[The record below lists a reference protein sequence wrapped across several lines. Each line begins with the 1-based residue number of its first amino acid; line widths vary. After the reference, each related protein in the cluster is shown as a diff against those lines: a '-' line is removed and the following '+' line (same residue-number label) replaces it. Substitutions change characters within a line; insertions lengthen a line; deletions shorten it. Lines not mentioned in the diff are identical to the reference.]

1 MAVTIN
7 SIPINPSILD
17 QSESNLV
24 QSSEMT
30 RYFGLPQD
38 YIQLLIYNNTNTLL
52 RINNNFLNY
61 SVNDNKEIN
70 FEPAIDIENAG
81 FRLGTY
87 KMVYN
92 FLRPILIDTPNLNL
106 FIKSISADRTEIKL
120 ASSIESND
128 VFYANTVNYITLVQ
142 SRDYFIEFYLNFG
155 NNNLIPALSIAAEQ
169 DIIGNSYA
177 IIKLLD
183 PLPQNYTINSPLN
196 VVEKIVDTK
205 EYQAVLTA
213 NPIVP
218 QFPSLR
224 EANFSLD
231 VDSVRIGSSD
241 YYNYNQI
248 ITQTGSNSQFQQLLG
263 YISAS
268 NPRINVDYTN
278 YSNFIHFGSAVQ
290 ILETFKNQLEK
301 IQIYEGLRGSL
312 PSTDPNYIIYT
323 SRINEILQQFNGY
336 ENYLYN
342 ESGSLAWP
350 KYPGDKPY
358 TNYSVTSSQAIIWY
372 NQQYESASYYDEF
385 NNDYLVY
392 GLPAYLQESPTF
404 DYVKPFVN
412 SMGQLFD
419 DIWIYIKAMT
429 DLWKAENSLNDGI
442 SKDLVADALQ
452 SLGIHLYTDGDQD
465 NLYEWLY
472 GVDSSGSY
480 FFPTQSWQ
488 TGVTASKYTMSGQDE
503 AKSIFK
509 RLYAN
514 LPTLLKSKGTDKFI
528 NYLNTLFGI
537 PDTIL
542 FPMEFGGIDKS
553 SNTAEYNYSRFT
565 SALQFSPYRYTYIDN
580 TTSNPYGINGL
591 EFRFKPT
598 SLNTSSIQTLLI
610 SANHT
615 TPSPV
620 DWGFILTP
628 TSVNGYNYA
637 NVTLYNNGITSSV
650 SLPIFVTNS
659 DNNYNWW
666 NVAWQNEGT
675 GSIFYVK
682 NELNGE
688 IGFSVSASHPSPIY
702 DSIDN
707 RIELGNVNTL
717 YSTTLPSFFGSG
729 NCYCQLQ
736 ELRGWTVPL
745 NELTIN
751 AHTLNPES
759 YIGNTTSSA
768 YDNLLFRF
776 PLGNDLYTNFGIV
789 TGSQPQPNS
798 NYFLYFYGT
807 WNLSDYVNF
816 TEQYYTQP
824 AVGGYSVPNTD
835 KIRIES
841 QTLATNRLQPLK
853 SVVYNNPTASRTTDI
868 HLTQVG
874 FSPQDQIN
882 NDIIA
887 QLGNTYNLDQIIGD
901 PRFSNLNYYPGLE
914 PLQEEYFEKYIASYN
929 YKDFI
934 QLIET
939 FHKSLFRY
947 LEDYVPGRSNNATG
961 VVIKPHI
968 LERSKTRRYEPTIN
982 TASYDGQTWTVTI
995 TGSNPGGY
1003 CCSRNSPFNE
1013 AFFDGEF
1020 SGSLIAVNDY
1030 YEQNNPFTRAICD
1043 CHRYQVTS
1051 DQGFLYVGCNGEIKL
1066 QSIPGPNYEVNQIY
1080 ACSGSNNIVFPLGGQ
1095 PLIQDL
1101 GRFADNQAFVEQY
1114 EGWDALDNNVEQNVV
1129 SQFKKSKQP
1138 SLQDLFGPC
1147 VRTYVNNPSIV
1158 RLNVQY
1164 VDCNG
1169 NTKQKEFSTFDGG
1182 YIEGGTIQDSVVKIS
1197 GPISFE
1203 VYYFENINT
1212 QVTSSYEWQDTYLSD
1227 TGYLRTREIGS
1238 STTSSGFNLNM
1249 ISSSIGEVPN
1259 VEQTIPYMLYYDWTT
1274 SSLAERDDS
1283 YDLHIRYLID
1293 ETGSVFNP
1301 NYTSSYYWNVD
1312 QGFGNGTP
1320 IQVSLLDPL
1329 TQRIDTVKQ
1338 TTSYRPLKTFQPIVY
1353 SDVGT
1358 QGTNVLVY
1366 GYSPTITFNPIKE
1379 FNQKL
1384 VLEVGVQSNVSY
1396 SINNNGYIPPF
1407 DVIYRDTPEG
1417 WSLVDFAYTAPEN
1430 SVGNV
1435 RITLDLALENFDSNA
1450 SDLLID
1456 VLKDSGGV
1464 TSVVG
1469 SGAAYILPGE
1479 KFDFQLPSPNYV
1491 ETSLL
1496 KGDKIY
1502 AYIQK
1507 RPGSTPAFTRL
1518 KYNNPTPRNWITKFT
1533 IDGVAEKTQFDPATP
1548 NYFTKTLG
1556 SNTIAGSF
1564 EFSRFYDAGFAQ
1576 QLYPKSGFKNA
1587 LPFTIQKYDQIRF
1600 ESNEKKVYTI
1610 MSSSIFTFV
1619 NPSTLIPSRSLRLH
1633 LDRIVEG
1640 DVDVN
1645 YFTIRRLVDDPSFI
1659 IVNNMDQA
1667 GTILPNTPIKGPG
1680 FVIPKYPTSTLEN
1693 NIPKIITK
1701 LSSEGLIP

>member
-1 MAVTIN
+1 MAITIN
-7 SIPINPSILD
+7 SIITNPSILD
-17 QSESNLV
+17 QNESNLI
-24 QSSEMT
+24 QSREMT

-38 YIQLLIYNNTNTLL
+38 YIQLFIYSNTDTLL
-52 RINNNFLNY
+52 NINPNFQRY
-61 SVNDNKEIN
+61 SVTENKEIN
-70 FEPAIDIENAG
+70 FDPSIDIEEEG

-92 FLRPILIDTPNLNL
+92 FLRPVLINTSNLNL
-106 FIKSISADRTEIKL
+106 FIKNISADRTEIKL

-128 VFYANTVNYITLVQ
+128 VFYANTANYINLVQ
-142 SRDYFIEFYLNFG
+142 SRDYFIEFYLDFG
-155 NNNLIPALSIAAEQ
+155 NNNLFPALSVAAEQ
-169 DIIGNSYA
+169 DIFGNSYA

-183 PLPQNYTINSPLN
+183 PLPQNYTVNSALN
-196 VVEKIVDTK
+196 VIEKIVDTK
-205 EYQAVLTA
+205 EYQAILTA
-213 NPIVP
+213 DPIIP

-231 VDSVRIGSSD
+231 VDTVRIGSSD

-263 YISAS
+263 FISAS

-290 ILETFKNQLEK
+290 ILETFKNQLGK
-301 IQIYEGLRGSL
+301 IETYEGLRSSL

-323 SRINEILQQFNGY
+323 GRINEILQQFNGY

-342 ESGSLAWP
+342 ESSSFAWP
-350 KYPGDKPY
+350 KYYGNKPY
-358 TNYSVTSSQAIIWY
+358 TNYSVTSSQAIVWY

-404 DYVKPFVN
+404 DQVKPFVN

-429 DLWKAENSLNDGI
+429 DLWKAESSLNEGI

-509 RLYAN
+509 RIYAN
-514 LPTLLKSKGTDKFI
+514 LPTLLKSKGTDRFI
-528 NYLNTLFGI
+528 NYLNTAFGI
-537 PDTIL
+537 PETIL

-553 SNTAEYNYSRFT
+553 SETAEYNYARFT
-565 SALQFSPYRYTYIDN
+565 AALQFSPYKYTYINN
-580 TTSNPYGINGL
+580 TTGNPYGVTGL

-598 SLNTSSIQTLLI
+598 SLNTSSIQTLLL
-610 SANHT
+610 SANHL

-628 TSVNGYNYA
+628 TSVNGYEYA
-637 NVTLYNNGITSSV
+637 NVTLYNNGINRSV

-659 DNNYNWW
+659 DNDYNWW
-666 NVAWQNEGT
+666 NIIWQNEGT
-675 GSIFYVK
+675 GSTFYVK

-702 DSIDN
+702 DSIN
-707 RIELGNVNTL
+707 NIIELGNVNTL
-717 YSTTLPSFFGSG
+717 YSTILPSSFGSG

-736 ELRGWTVPL
+736 ELRGWTAPL
-745 NELTIN
+745 SESAMN

-807 WNLSDYVNF
+807 WNQSDYVNF

-824 AVGGYSVPNTD
+824 AVGGYSIPNTD

-901 PRFSNLNYYPGLE
+901 PRFSDLNYYPGLE

-947 LEDYVPGRSNNATG
+947 LADYVPGRSNNATG

-968 LERSKTRRYEPTIN
+968 LERSKTRRYEPTID

-995 TGSNPGGY
+995 SGSNPGDY
-1003 CCSRNSPFNE
+1003 CCSRNSAFNE

-1020 SGSLIAVNDY
+1020 SGSVIPVDSY

-1043 CHRYQVTS
+1043 CHQYQVTS
-1051 DQGFLYVGCNGEIKL
+1051 NQDFIYIGCNGEIKT
-1066 QSIPGPNYEVNQIY
+1066 QIIAGPAYEVNQIY
-1080 ACSGSNNIVFPLGGQ
+1080 ACAGDNNIVFPLGGQ
-1095 PLIQDL
+1095 PIIQDL
-1101 GRFADNQAFVEQY
+1101 GKFAEGQAFVEQY
-1114 EGWDALDNNVEQNVV
+1114 EGWDALDNNVEQNVI
-1129 SQFKKSKQP
+1129 SQFKKSRQP
-1138 SLQDLFGPC
+1138 SLQNLFGPC
-1147 VRTYVNNPSIV
+1147 YRTIIENLSFSTITYTYNDCYGNTQTGFISPGMTDDFSSILNSVTYTSGILDISYIYNINNP
-1158 RLNVQY
+1158 
-1164 VDCNG
+1164 
-1169 NTKQKEFSTFDGG
+1169 
-1182 YIEGGTIQDSVVKIS
+1182 
-1197 GPISFE
+1197 
-1203 VYYFENINT
+1203 
-1212 QVTSSYEWQDTYLSD
+1212 VTSSYQWQDTYLSD
-1227 TGYLRTREIGS
+1227 TGYVRTREIGS
-1238 STTSSGFNLNM
+1238 STTSPGFNQNI

-1259 VEQTIPYMLYYDWTT
+1259 VEQTVPYMLYYDWVT
-1274 SSLAERDDS
+1274 SSLSERANS
-1283 YDLHIRYLID
+1283 YNLHIRYLID
-1293 ETGSVFNP
+1293 ETGSVINP
-1301 NYTSSYYWNVD
+1301 TFTSSYYWNVD
-1312 QGFGNGTP
+1312 QAFGNNTP

-1329 TQRIDTVKQ
+1329 TQKIDTARQ
-1338 TTSYRPLKTFQPIVY
+1338 TTVYRSLKRFEPILYTDTGSLGNTYLTNGYYSNMTFTPSAGVAQNIDFEIFVGGNYQPNDFEGIKFTLINEDNLGGWNQSRYVY
-1353 SDVGT
+1353 IAKGNSAD
-1358 QGTNVLVY
+1358 LVEIKSEIRLEAGANDIDGIHVNMY
-1366 GYSPTITFNPIKE
+1366 KKSNGFITLLDSKTITKLNRNTRSTLNLQANTTFFTNDE
-1379 FNQKL
+1379 FY
-1384 VLEVGVQSNVSY
+1384 V
-1396 SINNNGYIPPF
+1396 
-1407 DVIYRDTPEG
+1407 
-1417 WSLVDFAYTAPEN
+1417 
-1430 SVGNV
+1430 
-1435 RITLDLALENFDSNA
+1435 TLDADDSSTAFNVEKFSSFSIKGIVSNINA
-1450 SDLLID
+1450 PN
-1456 VLKDSGGV
+1456 V
-1464 TSVVG
+1464 TSH
-1469 SGAAYILPGE
+1469 
-1479 KFDFQLPSPNYV
+1479 
-1491 ETSLL
+1491 
-1496 KGDKIY
+1496 
-1502 AYIQK
+1502 
-1507 RPGSTPAFTRL
+1507 
-1518 KYNNPTPRNWITKFT
+1518 
-1533 IDGVAEKTQFDPATP
+1533 
-1548 NYFTKTLG
+1548 YFT
-1556 SNTIAGSF
+1556 SSF
-1564 EFSRFYDAGFAQ
+1564 NGTVLTASKELSFYYNIGYQ
-1576 QLYPKSGFKNA
+1576 QDPYPRSGFQQPQ
-1587 LPFTIQKYDQIRF
+1587 PFTIQQYDQMRF
-1600 ESNEKKVYTI
+1600 GSNEEQVYTI
-1610 MSSSIFTFV
+1610 MSSSISQS
-1619 NPSTLIPSRSLRLH
+1619 STAGIVTGSLCLH
-1633 LDRIVEG
+1633 LDRTPQG
-1640 DVDVN
+1640 QNLD
-1645 YFTIRRLVDDPSFI
+1645 YFTIRRLVNDPSFI
-1659 IVNNMDQA
+1659 IVNNVNRIGVLLQSPK
-1667 GTILPNTPIKGPG
+1667 LQGPG
-1680 FVIPKYPTSTLEN
+1680 FVIPENASSTLKN
-1693 NIPKIITK
+1693 NISQIITR

>member
-1 MAVTIN
+1 MAITIN
-7 SIPINPSILD
+7 SIITNPSILD
-17 QSESNLV
+17 QNESNLV
-24 QSSEMT
+24 QSREMT

-38 YIQLLIYNNTNTLL
+38 YIQLFVYSNTNTLL
-52 RINNNFLNY
+52 NINPNFQRY
-61 SVNDNKEIN
+61 SVTENKEIN
-70 FEPAIDIENAG
+70 FDPSIDIEEIG
-81 FRLGTY
+81 YRLGTY

-92 FLRPILIDTPNLNL
+92 FLRPILTETSNLNL

-128 VFYANTVNYITLVQ
+128 VFYANVLNYINLVQ
-142 SRDYFIEFYLNFG
+142 SRDYFIEFYLDFG

-169 DIIGNSYA
+169 DIFGNSYA

-183 PLPQNYTINSPLN
+183 PLPQNYTVNNALN
-196 VVEKIVDTK
+196 VIEKIVDTK
-205 EYQAVLTA
+205 EYQAILTA
-213 NPIVP
+213 DPIIP

-231 VDSVRIGSSD
+231 VDTVRIGSSD

-263 YISAS
+263 FISAS

-278 YSNFIHFGSAVQ
+278 YSNFIHFGSATQ
-290 ILETFKNQLEK
+290 ILETFKNQLGK
-301 IQIYEGLRGSL
+301 IETYEGLRSFL
-312 PSTDPNYIIYT
+312 PPTDPNYIIYT
-323 SRINEILQQFNGY
+323 GRINEILQQFNGY

-342 ESGSLAWP
+342 ESSDYTWP

-358 TNYSVTSSQAIIWY
+358 VNYSVTSSQAILWY

-392 GLPAYLQESPTF
+392 GLPVYLQESPTF
-404 DYVKPFVN
+404 NDVKPFVN

-429 DLWKAENSLNDGI
+429 DLWKAESGLNEGI

-480 FFPTQSWQ
+480 TYPTQSWQ

-509 RLYAN
+509 RIYAN
-514 LPTLLKSKGTDKFI
+514 LPTLLKSKGTDRFI
-528 NYLNTLFGI
+528 NYLNTAFGI
-537 PDTIL
+537 PETIL

-553 SNTAEYNYSRFT
+553 SETAEYNYSRFT
-565 SALQFSPYRYTYIDN
+565 AALQFSPYKYTYIN
-580 TTSNPYGINGL
+580 NLTGNPYGVTGL

-598 SLNTSSIQTLLI
+598 SLNTSSIQTLLV

-628 TSVNGYNYA
+628 TSVNGYDYA
-637 NVTLYNNGITSSV
+637 NVTLYNNGINRSV

-659 DNNYNWW
+659 DNDYSWW
-666 NVAWQNEGT
+666 NIIWQNEGT
-675 GSIFYVK
+675 GSVFYVK

-688 IGFSVSASHPSPIY
+688 IGFNVSASHPSPIY
-702 DSIDN
+702 DSIN
-707 RIELGNVNTL
+707 NIIELGNVNTL
-717 YSTTLPSFFGSG
+717 YSTILPSSFGSG

-736 ELRGWTVPL
+736 ELRGWTSHL
-745 NELTIN
+745 SESAMN

-807 WNLSDYVNF
+807 WNQSDYVNF
-816 TEQYYTQP
+816 TEHYYTQP
-824 AVGGYSVPNTD
+824 AVGGYSIPNTD

-841 QTLATNRLQPLK
+841 QTLATNRLQLLK

-901 PRFSNLNYYPGLE
+901 PRFSDLNYYPGLE

-947 LEDYVPGRSNNATG
+947 LADYVPGRSNNATG

-968 LERSKTRRYEPTIN
+968 LERSKTRRYEPTID

-995 TGSNPGGY
+995 SGSNPGDY
-1003 CCSRNSPFNE
+1003 CCSRNSAFNE

-1020 SGSLIAVNDY
+1020 SGSVIPVDSY
-1030 YEQNNPFTRAICD
+1030 YEQNNPFTRALCD

-1051 DQGFLYVGCNGEIKL
+1051 NQDFLYINCNGEVTL
-1066 QSIPGPNYEVNQIY
+1066 QNVPGPAYEAIQVY
-1080 ACSGSNNIVFPLGGQ
+1080 ACAGDNNIVFPLGGA
-1095 PLIQDL
+1095 PYVQDL
-1101 GRFADNQAFVEQY
+1101 GRFAEQQAFVEQY

-1129 SQFKKSKQP
+1129 SQFKKQRQP
-1138 SLQDLFGPC
+1138 SLQNLFGPC
-1147 VRTYVNNPSIV
+1147 FRTYVGNGS
-1158 RLNVQY
+1158 LTTADYQY
-1164 VDCNG
+1164 EDCDG
-1169 NTKQKEFSTFDGG
+1169 NTQIDTILPFSFNYINSIRNSVTFSGLTPNL
-1182 YIEGGTIQDSVVKIS
+1182 YSVD
-1197 GPISFE
+1197 
-1203 VYYFENINT
+1203 YLTNLNN
-1212 QVTSSYEWQDTYLSD
+1212 QVTSSYQWQDSYLSD
-1227 TGYLRTREIGS
+1227 AGYVHSRELGS
-1238 STTSSGFNLNM
+1238 STTSPGFNQN
-1249 ISSSIGEVPN
+1249 IINSPIGNIPN
-1259 VEQTIPYMLYYDWTT
+1259 VEESFPYMLYYDWAT
-1274 SSLAERDDS
+1274 SSLSVKVNANNM
-1283 YDLHIRYLID
+1283 HIRYLID
-1293 ETGSVFNP
+1293 ETGSVYTP
-1301 NYTSSYYWNVD
+1301 TYTSSYYWIVD
-1312 QGFGNGTP
+1312 QGFGENTP
-1320 IQVSLLDPL
+1320 VDITLFDPL
-1329 TQRIDTVKQ
+1329 TQRISATKQ
-1338 TTSYRPLKTFQPIVY
+1338 TTVYRPLRKFETILYTDTGSLGNTFLVNGFYPTMSFLDSNGFLYGVNFRVNYDGNGYTPVNFEGIKFNQII
-1353 SDVGT
+1353 SDP
-1358 QGTNVLVY
+1358 QGGWNSSRYIYTSKGNSSDQVNISTY
-1366 GYSPTITFNPIKE
+1366 ITFENQFSLSPVVKVNLYRNTTLLESKSVTVGPLQTRFILISKTSDFNFSDE
-1379 FNQKL
+1379 FY
-1384 VLEVGVQSNVSY
+1384 VTCEATFG
-1396 SINNNGYIPPF
+1396 
-1407 DVIYRDTPEG
+1407 
-1417 WSLVDFAYTAPEN
+1417 
-1430 SVGNV
+1430 
-1435 RITLDLALENFDSNA
+1435 TLN
-1450 SDLLID
+1450 DLLIKSPSYFIISN
-1456 VLKDSGGV
+1456 VTNPRTPPPNV
-1464 TSVVG
+1464 TS
-1469 SGAAYILPGE
+1469 S
-1479 KFDFQLPSPNYV
+1479 
-1491 ETSLL
+1491 
-1496 KGDKIY
+1496 
-1502 AYIQK
+1502 
-1507 RPGSTPAFTRL
+1507 
-1518 KYNNPTPRNWITKFT
+1518 
-1533 IDGVAEKTQFDPATP
+1533 
-1548 NYFTKTLG
+1548 YFTSSFNGTVLTA
-1556 SNTIAGSF
+1556 SNALSYYYNQGFSQLSF
-1564 EFSRFYDAGFAQ
+1564 TS
-1576 QLYPKSGFKNA
+1576 SGFQPPI
-1587 LPFTIQKYDQIRF
+1587 PFTIQPYDQIRF
-1600 ESNEKKVYTI
+1600 GSNEEQVYTI
-1610 MSSSIFTFV
+1610 ISSSILPTI
-1619 NPSTLIPSRSLRLH
+1619 SGTTLIPKLFLY
-1633 LDRIVEG
+1633 LDRTPQG
-1640 DVDVN
+1640 QNLN
-1645 YFTIRRLVDDPSFI
+1645 YFAIRRLVEDPSFI
-1659 IVNNMDQA
+1659 IVNNNTNGNINSPKSDIQIQA
-1667 GTILPNTPIKGPG
+1667 PG
-1680 FVIPKYPTSTLEN
+1680 FIIPIYTSETLKN
-1693 NIPKIITK
+1693 NIPTIISK

>member
-1 MAVTIN
+1 MAISVS
-7 SIPINPSILD
+7 SIITNPSILD
-17 QSESNLV
+17 QNESNLIV
-24 QSSEMT
+24 SREMT

-38 YIQLLIYNNTNTLL
+38 YIQLYIYNNTNTLL
-52 RINNNFLNY
+52 GINPNFQRY
-61 SVNDNKEIN
+61 SVTENKEIN
-70 FEPAIDIENAG
+70 FDPAFDIEEEG

-87 KMVYN
+87 RMVYN
-92 FLRPILIDTPNLNL
+92 FLRPVLINTSNLNL
-106 FIKSISADRTEIKL
+106 FIKNISADRTEIKL

-128 VFYANTVNYITLVQ
+128 VFYANTVNYINLVQ
-142 SRDYFIEFYLNFG
+142 SREYFIEFYLDFG

-169 DIIGNSYA
+169 DITGDSYA

-183 PLPQNYTINSPLN
+183 PLPQNYTINSSLN
-196 VVEKIVDTK
+196 VVEKIVDTA
-205 EYQAVLTA
+205 EYQVVLTA
-213 NPIVP
+213 DPITP

-231 VDSVRIGSSD
+231 VDPVRIGSSD

-312 PSTDPNYIIYT
+312 PPTDPNYIIYT

-342 ESGSLAWP
+342 ESSSFAWP

-358 TNYSVTSSQAIIWY
+358 INYSVTSSQAIIWY

-385 NNDYLVY
+385 NNNYLVY
-392 GLPAYLQESPTF
+392 GLPNYLQESPTF
-404 DYVKPFVN
+404 NDVKPFVN

-429 DLWKAENSLNDGI
+429 DLWKAENSLNSGI
-442 SKDLVADALQ
+442 SKDIVADALK

-542 FPMEFGGIDKS
+542 FPMEFGGIDKT

-565 SALQFSPYRYTYIDN
+565 SALQFSPYKYTYIDN
-580 TTSNPYGINGL
+580 TTGNPYGVTGL

-615 TPSPV
+615 IPSPI
-620 DWGFILTP
+620 DWGFALTP
-628 TSVNGYNYA
+628 TSVNGYEYA
-637 NVTLYNNGITSSV
+637 NVTLYNNGTTSSV
-650 SLPIFVTNS
+650 SLPIFVSNS
-659 DNNYNWW
+659 DNDYNWW
-666 NVAWQNEGT
+666 NVVWQNEGT

-702 DSIDN
+702 DSTDN

-736 ELRGWTVPL
+736 ELRGWTAPL
-745 NELTIN
+745 NESAIN

-807 WNLSDYVNF
+807 WNPSDYVNF

-824 AVGGYSVPNTD
+824 AVGGYSIPNTD

-901 PRFSNLNYYPGLE
+901 PRFSDLNYYPGLE

-968 LERSKTRRYEPTIN
+968 LERSKTRRYEPTID
-982 TASYDGQTWTVTI
+982 TASYSGQTWTVTI

-1003 CCSRNSPFNE
+1003 CCTRNSAFNE

-1020 SGSLIAVNDY
+1020 SGSLIPVNNY
-1030 YEQNNPFTRAICD
+1030 YEQNNPFTRTICD

-1051 DQGFLYVGCNGEIKL
+1051 DQSFLYVGCNGEIK
-1066 QSIPGPNYEVNQIY
+1066 QQTIPGPSYEVNQIY
-1080 ACSGSNNIVFPLGGQ
+1080 ACAGDNNIVFPLGGQ
-1095 PLIQDL
+1095 PIIQDL
-1101 GRFADNQAFVEQY
+1101 GRFADEQAFVEQY
-1114 EGWDALDNNVEQNVV
+1114 EGWDALDNNTEQNIV
-1129 SQFKKSKQP
+1129 SQFKKQRQP
-1138 SLQDLFGPC
+1138 SLQSLFGPC
-1147 VRTYVNNPSIV
+1147 YRTYIQNTDGVLSSVIT
-1158 RLNVQY
+1158 Y
-1164 VDCNG
+1164 KDCYG
-1169 NTKQKEFSTFDGG
+1169 NTQTTSVLASSFTIKDIIKDSITYTGG
-1182 YIEGGTIQDSVVKIS
+1182 NTIYVPFEYI
-1197 GPISFE
+1197 
-1203 VYYFENINT
+1203 NN
-1212 QVTSSYEWQDTYLSD
+1212 QVTSSYEWQDTNLSD
-1227 TGYLRTREIGS
+1227 AGYLRTREIGS
-1238 STTSSGFNLNM
+1238 STTSPGFNRNI

-1259 VEQTIPYMLYYDWTT
+1259 VELSTPYMLYYDWAGN
-1274 SSLAERDDS
+1274 SLPEKVGT
-1283 YDLHIRYLID
+1283 YNFHIRYLID
-1293 ETGSVFNP
+1293 KTGSVFTP
-1301 NYTSSYYWNVD
+1301 NYTSSYYWNVE
-1312 QGFGNGTP
+1312 QAFGNSTP
-1320 IQVSLLDPL
+1320 IEVSLYDPF
-1329 TQRIDTVKQ
+1329 TKQ
-1338 TTSYRPLKTFQPIVY
+1338 ISTAINTTSYMPLRLLNPVLY
-1353 SDVGT
+1353 SDLGSRDTNNLVPGYFLSMSFSDLSSFNLINNYNERFKYAGASKAIASNVIVASGNIPYNT
-1358 QGTNVLVY
+1358 VVNNVQGSWSTTNYEFQAIDDSLYKVNITAKAVLV
-1366 GYSPTITFNPIKE
+1366 
-1379 FNQKL
+1379 
-1384 VLEVGVQSNVSY
+1384 VQSSNPSLSPWFEVTGSL
-1396 SINNNGYIPPF
+1396 IREDKNGTI
-1407 DVIYRDTPEG
+1407 E
-1417 WSLVDFAYTAPEN
+1417 
-1430 SVGNV
+1430 
-1435 RITLDLALENFDSNA
+1435 
-1450 SDLLID
+1450 
-1456 VLKDSGGV
+1456 VLKSMDRLGIG
-1464 TSVVG
+1464 
-1469 SGAAYILPGE
+1469 Y
-1479 KFDFQLPSPNYV
+1479 
-1491 ETSLL
+1491 LL
-1496 KGDKIY
+1496 FEFWEVAQSIELNKGDKIY
-1502 AYIQK
+1502 VKYDVKSLFIGTTDPVDVIIASSSPYIPESILEIKSTNTQSSLWVTYPYAQNVNGTWVLNK
-1507 RPGSTPAFTRL
+1507 KFTNLYDDRYRQYPNLPGST
-1518 KYNNPTPRNWITKFT
+1518 
-1533 IDGVAEKTQFDPATP
+1533 
-1548 NYFTKTLG
+1548 LG
-1556 SNTIAGSF
+1556 SG
-1564 EFSRFYDAGFAQ
+1564 FST
-1576 QLYPKSGFKNA
+1576 P
-1587 LPFTIQKYDQIRF
+1587 LPFKFEKYDQIRF
-1600 ESNEKKVYTI
+1600 EGNETKTYTI
-1610 MSSSIFTFV
+1610 MSSSLSSSGELVF
-1619 NPSTLIPSRSLRLH
+1619 N
-1633 LDRIVEG
+1633 LDRPLTGSI
-1640 DVDVN
+1640 DPN
-1645 YFTIRRLVDDPSFI
+1645 YFVVRRLVED
-1659 IVNNMDQA
+1659 A
-1667 GTILPNTPIKGPG
+1667 GFVMINGEKIQGPG
-1680 FVIPKYPTSTLEN
+1680 FVIPQYASSMKEN
-1693 NIPKIITK
+1693 LPNIISK
-1701 LSSEGLIP
+1701 LSTEGLIP